1 MIINLKY
8 ERVLNLMRISRKK
21 LIFIILIVLIGIIV
35 LSTVIY
41 QQTALWKPEQSLIT
55 LLPES
60 PICYLTLKEL
70 EGLVNAFKRSELGK
84 QAAQMPILN
93 HIKRQMWWRQ
103 LVYQKLVWEYE
114 MGGKLDMRAVKGHF
128 GTEAILAV
136 YQREG
141 ELSFLLITE
150 VGGPEKLAIEALTA
164 TDAINP
170 NYKRIQTEYNGLTI
184 NTITGYPLDFS
195 YTFIGKI
202 GVLSLNPLLLAEV
215 IDIYAEKNE
224 GFLARHP
231 IKGNIQKS
239 YDNDT
244 NTAYLDISHLS
255 AVLKSLGDNFG
266 SLAEQISTLFGKG
279 EFWTFGNR
287 YEDGVI
293 ISKYRF
299 GNPEKPVTSQS
310 EVQRKLSFLP
320 EQTALVTFNPDH
332 DWTKT
337 WKMLKDNLAIEV
349 DSDTLYFSQD
359 LKPEMTTALIT
370 HNEGDVS
377 KLPSLVLHAPIK
389 NKVVFTEDIEN
400 LKNMK
405 ITIAGTPLEFLETQE
420 YKGITVQPVQL
431 RLNFLL
437 AFIGG
442 YAIVDNHFFFSTTLP
457 GLKSVLDTNSG
468 DTPKL
473 SDMTF
478 SDNGTQTYIQPKLLV
493 PEISRFIPIA
503 TLLAS
508 LSGQK
513 LDAVLMQHI
522 KNNLFPL
529 ESLGPITA
537 NVNFGEGGVDA
548 EVQIVL
554 EKNAL
559 HEK

>member
-1 MIINLKY
+1 
-8 ERVLNLMRISRKK
+8 MRISRKK
-21 LIFIILIVLIGIIV
+21 LIFIILIALIGVIV
-35 LSTVIY
+35 LLSVIY
-41 QQTALWKPEQSLIT
+41 HQTALWKPEQSLIT

-70 EGLVNAFKRSELGK
+70 EGLVNTFKRSKLGK
-84 QAAQMPILN
+84 QAAQMPILS

-114 MGGKLDMRAVKGHF
+114 MGGKLDMRAVKGNF

-195 YTFIGKI
+195 YMFIGKI

-215 IDIYAEKNE
+215 IDIYAGKSD
-224 GFLARHP
+224 GFLARHS
-231 IKGNIQKS
+231 IKENIQKS
-239 YDNDT
+239 YDNDA
-244 NTAYLDISHLS
+244 NTGYLDVPHLS
-255 AVLKSLGDNFG
+255 RILEGLGDDFG

-287 YEDGVI
+287 YEDGMI
-293 ISKYRF
+293 ISRYRL
-299 GNPEKPVTSQS
+299 GNPEKPVPSQS
-310 EVQRKLSFLP
+310 AEQHKTSFLP
-320 EQTALVTFNPDH
+320 EQTALVTFNPHH

-337 WKMLKDNLAIEV
+337 WKMLEQNLAIEV
-349 DSDTLYFSQD
+349 DATTLNLSQH
-359 LKPEMTTALIT
+359 LKQEVTIALIT
-370 HNEGDVS
+370 HSEGEVS
-377 KLPSLVLHAPIK
+377 KLPSLILHVPIQDK
-389 NKVVFTEDIEN
+389 TAFTENIEK
-400 LKNMK
+400 LKNAK

-442 YAIVDNHFFFSTTLP
+442 YAIVDNNFFFSTTLT
-457 GLKSVLDTNSG
+457 GLKSVLDTNAG

-473 SDMTF
+473 SGVTF
-478 SDNGTQTYIQPKLLV
+478 SDNGTQTYIQPNLLV
-493 PEISRFIPIA
+493 PEIRRFIPIA

-537 NVNFGEGGVDA
+537 DVNFGEGGMDA
-548 EVQIVL
+548 EVRIVL
-554 EKNAL
+554 DKNAL
-559 HEK
+559 EKK

>member
-103 LVYQKLVWEYE
+103 LVYQKLVWEFE

-184 NTITGYPLDFS
+184 NTITGYPLHFS

-202 GVLSLNPLLLAEV
+202 GILSLNPLLLAEV
-215 IDIYAEKNE
+215 IDIYTKKNE
-224 GFLARHP
+224 GFLARRP
-231 IKGNIQKS
+231 IKENIQKS

-244 NTAYLDISHLS
+244 NTGYLDIPHLS
-255 AVLKSLGDNFG
+255 DVLKSLGDDFG

-287 YEDGVI
+287 YEEGVI
-293 ISKYRF
+293 ISQYRL
-299 GNPEKPVTSQS
+299 GNPEKPIPSQS
-310 EVQRKLSFLP
+310 ATQRKPSFLP
-320 EQTALVTFNPDH
+320 EQTALVTFNPHHNWD
-332 DWTKT
+332 KT
-337 WKMLKDNLAIEV
+337 WKMLKDNLAIQV
-349 DSDTLYFSQD
+349 DSDTHGFSQN
-359 LKPEMTTALIT
+359 LKPEMTFALIT
-370 HNEGDVS
+370 HSEGDVS
-377 KLPSLVLHAPIK
+377 KFPSLVLHAPIQ
-389 NKVVFTEDIEN
+389 NKVVFTEDIEK
-400 LKNMK
+400 LKNTK
-405 ITIAGTPLEFLETQE
+405 ITIAETPLEFLETQE

-468 DTPKL
+468 DAPKL

-478 SDNGTQTYIQPKLLV
+478 SDNGIQTYIQPNLLV
-493 PEISRFIPIA
+493 PEMRRFIPIA

-537 NVNFGEGGVDA
+537 DVNFGEDSVDA
-548 EVQIVL
+548 EVRIVL

-559 HEK
+559 QEK

>member
-1 MIINLKY
+1 
-8 ERVLNLMRISRKK
+8 MRFSKKK

-70 EGLVNAFKRSELGK
+70 EGLVKTFNRSELGK
-84 QAAQMPILN
+84 QAAQMPILS
-93 HIKRQMWWRQ
+93 HIKRQLWWRQ

-128 GTEAILAV
+128 GKEAILAI

-150 VGGPEKLAIEALTA
+150 VGGPEKLAIEAITA

-215 IDIYAEKNE
+215 IDIYAGKKDS
-224 GFLARHP
+224 FLVRHP
-231 IKGNIQKS
+231 LKEKIQVS
-239 YDNDT
+239 YDSDT
-244 NTAYLDISHLS
+244 NTGYLDVPHLS
-255 AVLKSLGDNFG
+255 AVLQSLGGNFS
-266 SLAEQISTLFGKG
+266 SLAEQISTLSSKG

-287 YEDGVI
+287 YEDGLI
-293 ISKYRF
+293 ISQYRF
-299 GNPEKPVTSQS
+299 GNSEKPVTPQS
-310 EVQRKLSFLP
+310 KAQHKPSFLP
-320 EQTALVTFNPDH
+320 EQTALATFNPNH
-332 DWTKT
+332 NWIKT
-337 WKMLKDNLAIEV
+337 WKMLEDNLAIEV
-349 DSDTLYFSQD
+349 DSAALNLSQHLD
-359 LKPEMTTALIT
+359 PEITVALVT
-370 HNEGDVS
+370 HNEEKEEVS
-377 KLPSLVLHAPIK
+377 KFPSLILHAPIQDQAT
-389 NKVVFTEDIEN
+389 FSTEIEK
-400 LKNMK
+400 LKNTK
-405 ITIAGTPLEFLETQE
+405 ISVSGKPLEFLETQE

-442 YAIVDNHFFFSTTLP
+442 YAIVDNHFFFSTTLA
-457 GLKSVLDTNSG
+457 GLKSVLDANSG
-468 DTPKL
+468 DTPTL
-473 SDMTF
+473 SDVTF
-478 SDNGTQTYIQPKLLV
+478 SHNGIQTFIQPNLLV
-493 PEISRFIPIA
+493 PEIKRFIPIA
-503 TLLAS
+503 TLFAS

-537 NVNFGEGGVDA
+537 NVHVSEKGVDA
-548 EVQIVL
+548 EVRIVL
-554 EKNAL
+554 VKN
-559 HEK
+559 K

>member
-1 MIINLKY
+1 
-8 ERVLNLMRISRKK
+8 MRISRKK

-84 QAAQMPILN
+84 QAAQMPILS
-93 HIKRQMWWRQ
+93 HVKRQMWWRQ

-128 GTEAILAV
+128 GKEAIFAI

-170 NYKRIQTEYNGLTI
+170 NYKRIRTEYNGLTI
-184 NTITGYPLDFS
+184 NTITGYPLHFS

-202 GVLSLNPLLLAEV
+202 GILSLNPLLLAEV
-215 IDIYAEKNE
+215 IDIYAGKSD
-224 GFLARHP
+224 GFLVRHP
-231 IKGNIQKS
+231 ITENIQKS
-239 YDNDT
+239 YDNDA
-244 NTAYLDISHLS
+244 NTGYLDVPNLS
-255 AVLKSLGDNFG
+255 RILEGLGDDFG

-287 YEDGVI
+287 YEDGLI
-293 ISKYRF
+293 ISKYHI
-299 GNPEKPVTSQS
+299 GNPEKSVPPQS
-310 EVQRKLSFLP
+310 GTQRKPSFLP
-320 EQTALVTFNPDH
+320 EQTALVTFNPHH
-332 DWTKT
+332 DWSKT
-337 WKMLKDNLAIEV
+337 WKMLKDNLAIQV
-349 DSDTLYFSQD
+349 DSDTHDFSQN
-359 LKPEMTTALIT
+359 LKQEMTIALIT
-370 HNEGDVS
+370 HSEGEVS
-377 KLPSLVLHAPIK
+377 KLPSLILHVPIQDK
-389 NKVVFTEDIEN
+389 MAFTEYIEK
-400 LKNMK
+400 LKNAK
-405 ITIAGTPLEFLETQE
+405 IAIAGTPLEFLETQDYE
-420 YKGITVQPVQL
+420 GVTVQPVQL
-431 RLNFLL
+431 RLNFLMS
-437 AFIGG
+437 FIGG
-442 YAIVDNHFFFSTTLP
+442 YAIVDNHFFFSTTLA

-468 DTPKL
+468 NTPKL
-473 SDMTF
+473 SDVTF
-478 SDNGTQTYIQPKLLV
+478 FDSGIQTYIQPNLLV
-493 PEISRFIPIA
+493 PEIRRFIPIA

-537 NVNFGEGGVDA
+537 DVNLGEDGVDA
-548 EVQIVL
+548 EVRIVL

-559 HEK
+559 QKK

>member
-1 MIINLKY
+1 MQ
-8 ERVLNLMRISRKK
+8 ISRKK

-41 QQTALWKPEQSLIT
+41 RQTSLWKPEQSLIT

-70 EGLVNAFKRSELGK
+70 EELVNTFNRSELGK
-84 QAAQMPILN
+84 QAAQMPILS
-93 HIKRQMWWRQ
+93 HIKRQFWWRQ

-114 MGGKLDMRAVKGHF
+114 IGGKLDMRAVKGHF
-128 GTEAILAV
+128 GTEAIFAV

-170 NYKRIQTEYNGLTI
+170 RYKRIQTKYNGLTI

-202 GVLSLNPLLLAEV
+202 GVLCLNPLLLAEV
-215 IDIYAEKNE
+215 INIYAGKTD
-224 GFLARHP
+224 GFLVRHP
-231 IKGNIQKS
+231 IKENIQHS
-239 YDNDT
+239 YDHDT
-244 NTAYLDISHLS
+244 NTGYLDVPNLS
-255 AVLKSLGDNFG
+255 GVFKGLGDDFA
-266 SLAEQISTLFGKG
+266 SLAEQISVLSGRG

-287 YEDGVI
+287 YEDGEI
-293 ISKYRF
+293 ISRYRS
-299 GNPEKPVTSQS
+299 GNHNKSIPSQS
-310 EVQRKLSFLP
+310 GEQHKPTYLP
-320 EQTALVTFNPDH
+320 EQTALVTFNPHH

-349 DSDTLYFSQD
+349 GSDTLNFSQN
-359 LKPEMTTALIT
+359 LKPEMTVAVIT
-370 HNEGDVS
+370 HSEGEVS
-377 KLPSLVLHAPIK
+377 KFPSLVLHAPIQD
-389 NKVVFTEDIEN
+389 KVGFAENIEK
-400 LKNMK
+400 LKNAN
-405 ITIAGTPLEFLETQE
+405 IAIAGTPIEFLETQD
-420 YKGITVQPVQL
+420 YRGITVQPVRL

-437 AFIGG
+437 SFIGG
-442 YAIVDNHFFFSTTLP
+442 YAIVDNHFFFSTTLT

-468 DTPKL
+468 DAPTL
-473 SDMTF
+473 SDVTF
-478 SDNGTQTYIQPKLLV
+478 SVNGIQTYIQPNLLV
-493 PEISRFIPIA
+493 PEIERFIPVA

-529 ESLGPITA
+529 EALGPITA
-537 NVNFGEGGVDA
+537 DVYLGEDGVDA
-548 EVQIVL
+548 EVRIVL
-554 EKNAL
+554 EK
-559 HEK
+559 